1 MTASLARTNRQAVSE
16 FWTWPSPWILGWT
29 IVVSGVF
36 AAVVFTQYS
45 WTWWA
50 LLGPVVVIVMQPF
63 LEWVLHI
70 IVLHDKPRRIGP
82 WTFDTVVA
90 KDHRIHHLDPRSMKY
105 IFIPTRWVYYLVTT
119 VVAIA
124 VFNWIH
130 FGPAIAATVAITQS
144 IMALVYEW
152 THFWIHQDVPAKSRY
167 AKLVKH
173 NHRNHHYRNSTY
185 WLGVTSDV
193 GDRVFRTAPYYKDV
207 EIVEY
212 AKDLL
217 KVPNG

>member
-1 MTASLARTNRQAVSE
+1 MTTLARTNREA
-16 FWTWPSPWILGWT
+16 FGKFLDWPSPWILYAA
-29 IVVSGVF
+29 IVASINFAIFVF
-36 AAVVFTQYS
+36 IRYD

-50 LLGPVVVIVMQPF
+50 LLGPAIVIVMQPF

-70 IVLHDKPRRIGP
+70 IVLHDKPRKVGP

-90 KDHRIHHLDPRSMKY
+90 KDHRIHHLDPREMKY
-105 IFIPTRWVYYLVTT
+105 IFIPTRWVFYLITT
-119 VVAIA
+119 VALIA

-130 FGPAIAATVAITQS
+130 FGPAVSATVAVTQS

-152 THFWIHQDVPAKSRY
+152 THFWIHQDVPAQNRY
-167 AKLVKH
+167 AKLVKR

-193 GDRVFRTAPYYKDV
+193 GDRVFRTAPDPKTV
-207 EIVEY
+207 EVVEY